1 MSIDE
6 IFLNELKRLYQDVLK
21 SPPQFTAEKIRENCS
36 INFLKALE
44 KLHLIFK
51 GSENLPYEKNSIFIY
66 NHLFNHPYLEV
77 DDGFQ
82 ITLDSHFVSSKI
94 LYKYYRNPGFRVT
107 RFSLEKEINHKKY
120 YDRLGYTKV
129 YSKDF
134 TPNTVTKEKIKR
146 KNKDFYVKAKEQ
158 ILNGLGL
165 AFSPEGNSY
174 STEKSPGIF
183 KNGIFKLAASF
194 EEQPKIVPIVMA
206 NFDKLPSE
214 ATFKC
219 EIKPPFKISDYGI
232 TDRDDPNLSAVI
244 KSINDD
250 YAKWVYDLRK
260 EKPFFRNEIDVLK
273 KQIKKRGKESDLFV
287 FYGSSTIRLWHHLK
301 SDFKHLNI
309 LNLGFGGAY
318 ISSISKYF
326 ADLTAIN
333 QPKSIVLYVGGND
346 LTLDMSDD
354 AIIKKTQ
361 EIIIRINC
369 KFPNAIIFNI
379 SIKPSLER
387 INQMDSILKINKHM
401 TNFCKKN
408 SFVNQVDL
416 FDELIVGG
424 KISKEYFLQDGLHL
438 NSLGYKK
445 LKSVLNKNFNKHN
458 LI

>member
-6 IFLNELKRLYQDVLK
+6 IFLNELKRLYLDVLK
-21 SPPQFTAEKIRENCS
+21 SPAHFTAEKIRENCS
-36 INFLKALE
+36 KNFLKALE
-44 KLHLIFK
+44 KLNLIFK

-107 RFSLEKEINHKKY
+107 RFSLDKEINHKKY

-134 TPNTVTKEKIKR
+134 TPNSVTKEKIKR

-194 EEQPKIVPIVMA
+194 EEQPKIVPVVMA

-232 TDRDDPNLSAVI
+232 TDRDDPNLSTVI

-333 QPKSIVLYVGGND
+333 QPKSIVLYLGGND

-387 INQMDSILKINKHM
+387 INQMDSIFKINKNM
-401 TNFCKKN
+401 TDFCKKN

-424 KISKEYFLQDGLHL
+424 KINKEYFLQDGLHL
-438 NSLGYKK
+438 NSLGYEK

>member
-1 MSIDE
+1 MSKDE

-21 SPPQFTAEKIRENCS
+21 SPPHFTAEKIRENCS

-44 KLHLIFK
+44 KLNLIFK

-333 QPKSIVLYVGGND
+333 QPKSIVLYLGGND
-346 LTLDMSDD
+346 LTLDISDD
-354 AIIKKTQ
+354 SIIKKTQ

>member
-1 MSIDE
+1 M
-6 IFLNELKRLYQDVLK
+6 
-21 SPPQFTAEKIRENCS
+21 
-36 INFLKALE
+36 
-44 KLHLIFK
+44 
-51 GSENLPYEKNSIFIY
+51 
-66 NHLFNHPYLEV
+66 
-77 DDGFQ
+77 
-82 ITLDSHFVSSKI
+82 
-94 LYKYYRNPGFRVT
+94 
-107 RFSLEKEINHKKY
+107 
-120 YDRLGYTKV
+120 
-129 YSKDF
+129 
-134 TPNTVTKEKIKR
+134 
-146 KNKDFYVKAKEQ
+146 
-158 ILNGLGL
+158 
-165 AFSPEGNSY
+165 
-174 STEKSPGIF
+174 
-183 KNGIFKLAASF
+183 
-194 EEQPKIVPIVMA
+194 
-206 NFDKLPSE
+206 
-214 ATFKC
+214 
-219 EIKPPFKISDYGI
+219 
-232 TDRDDPNLSAVI
+232 
-244 KSINDD
+244 
-250 YAKWVYDLRK
+250 RK

-333 QPKSIVLYVGGND
+333 QPKSIVLYLGGND

-387 INQMDSILKINKHM
+387 INQMDSIFKINKNM
-401 TNFCKKN
+401 TDFCKKN

-424 KISKEYFLQDGLHL
+424 KINKEYFLQDGLHL
-438 NSLGYKK
+438 NSLGYEK

>member
-6 IFLNELKRLYQDVLK
+6 IFLNELKRLYLDVLK
-21 SPPQFTAEKIRENCS
+21 SPAHFTAEKIRENCA

-44 KLHLIFK
+44 KLKLIFK

-66 NHLFNHPYLEV
+66 NHLYNHPYLEV

-287 FYGSSTIRLWHHLK
+287 FYGSSTIRLWNHLK

-326 ADLTAIN
+326 TDLTAIN
-333 QPKSIVLYVGGND
+333 QPKSIVLYLGGND

-354 AIIKKTQ
+354 TIIKKTQ
-361 EIIIRINC
+361 EIIIRINR

-387 INQMDSILKINKHM
+387 INQMDSIIKINKHM
-401 TNFCKKN
+401 ADFCKNN

-424 KISKEYFLQDGLHL
+424 KINKEYFLQDGLHL
-438 NSLGYKK
+438 NSLGYEK

>member
-6 IFLNELKRLYQDVLK
+6 IFLNELKRLYLDVLK
-21 SPPQFTAEKIRENCS
+21 SPAHFTAKKIRENCA

-44 KLHLIFK
+44 KLNLIFK

-232 TDRDDPNLSAVI
+232 TDRNDPNLSAVI

-287 FYGSSTIRLWHHLK
+287 FYGSSTIRLWNHLK

-333 QPKSIVLYVGGND
+333 QPKSIVLYLGGND
-346 LTLDMSDD
+346 LTLDISDD
-354 AIIKKTQ
+354 SIIKKTQ
-361 EIIIRINC
+361 EIIIRINR

-387 INQMDSILKINKHM
+387 INQMDSIFKINKHM
-401 TNFCKKN
+401 TDFCKKN

-438 NSLGYKK
+438 NSLGYEK

>member
-1 MSIDE
+1 MSKDE

-21 SPPQFTAEKIRENCS
+21 SPPHFTAEKIRENCS

-44 KLHLIFK
+44 KLNLIFK

-333 QPKSIVLYVGGND
+333 QPKSIVLYLGGND
-346 LTLDMSDD
+346 LTLDISDD
-354 AIIKKTQ
+354 SIIKKTQ

-438 NSLGYKK
+438 NSLGYEK

>member
-6 IFLNELKRLYQDVLK
+6 IFLNELKRLYLDVLK
-21 SPPQFTAEKIRENCS
+21 SPAHFTAEKIRENCS
-36 INFLKALE
+36 KNFLKALE
-44 KLHLIFK
+44 KLNLIFK

-107 RFSLEKEINHKKY
+107 RFSLDKEINHKKY

-134 TPNTVTKEKIKR
+134 TPNSVTKEKIKR

-194 EEQPKIVPIVMA
+194 EEQPKIVPVVMA

-232 TDRDDPNLSAVI
+232 TDRDDPNLSTVI

-333 QPKSIVLYVGGND
+333 QPKSIVLYLGGND

-387 INQMDSILKINKHM
+387 INQMDSIFKINKHM
-401 TNFCKKN
+401 TDFCKKN

-424 KISKEYFLQDGLHL
+424 KINKEYFLQDGLHL
-438 NSLGYKK
+438 NSLGYEK

>member
-1 MSIDE
+1 MSLDE
-6 IFLNELKRLYQDVLK
+6 IFLNELKRLYIDVLK
-21 SPPQFTAEKIRENCS
+21 SPPHFTKEKIRENCA

-44 KLHLIFK
+44 KVNLIFK

-66 NHLFNHPYLEV
+66 NHLFNHPFLKV
-77 DDGFQ
+77 DDSFQ

-94 LYKYYRNPGFRVT
+94 LYKYYKNPGFRVT
-107 RFSLEKEINHKKY
+107 RFSLEKEFNHKKY

-129 YSKDF
+129 YTKDF
-134 TPNTVTKEKIKR
+134 TPSTVSKEEIKT
-146 KNKDFYVKAKEQ
+146 KNKNFYFKAKEQ

-183 KNGIFKLAASF
+183 RNGIFKLAASF

-219 EIKPPFKISDYGI
+219 EIKAPFKISDYGI
-232 TDRDDPNLSAVI
+232 TNREDPNLTAVI

-250 YAKWVYDLRK
+250 YAKWVYDLRN

-273 KQIKKRGKESDLFV
+273 KQIKKRGMESDLFV
-287 FYGSSTIRLWHHLK
+287 FYGSSTIRLWNHLK
-301 SDFKHLNI
+301 NDFKHLNI

-326 ADLTAIN
+326 DDLTAIN
-333 QPKSIVLYVGGND
+333 QPKSIVLYLGGND

-354 AIIKKTQ
+354 DIIKKTQ
-361 EIIIRINC
+361 EIITRFNI

-387 INQMDSILKINKHM
+387 INQMDSIIKINKHM
-401 TNFCKKN
+401 TDFCSNN
-408 SFVNQVDL
+408 SFINQVDL

-424 KISKEYFLQDGLHL
+424 KVIKEDFLQDGLHL
-438 NSLGYKK
+438 NSAGYKK
-445 LKSVLNKNFNKHN
+445 LKSVLNQNFIKHN

>member
-1 MSIDE
+1 MSKDE

-21 SPPQFTAEKIRENCS
+21 SPPHFTAEKIRENCS

-44 KLHLIFK
+44 KLNLIFK

-232 TDRDDPNLSAVI
+232 TDREDPNLSAVI

-333 QPKSIVLYVGGND
+333 QPKSIVLYLGGND
-346 LTLDMSDD
+346 LTLDISDD
-354 AIIKKTQ
+354 SIIKKTQ

>member
-1 MSIDE
+1 MSLDE
-6 IFLNELKRLYQDVLK
+6 IFLNELKRLYLDVLK
-21 SPPQFTAEKIRENCS
+21 SPPHFTKEKIREKCA

-44 KLHLIFK
+44 KVSLVFK

-66 NHLFNHPYLEV
+66 NHLFNHPFLKV

-194 EEQPKIVPIVMA
+194 EEQPKIVPVVMA

-387 INQMDSILKINKHM
+387 INQMDSIFKINKHM

-438 NSLGYKK
+438 NSLGYEK

>member
-1 MSIDE
+1 MSKDE

-21 SPPQFTAEKIRENCS
+21 SPPHFTAEKIRENCS

-44 KLHLIFK
+44 KLNLIFK

-333 QPKSIVLYVGGND
+333 QPKSIVLYLGGND
-346 LTLDMSDD
+346 LTLDISDD
-354 AIIKKTQ
+354 SIIKKTQ
-361 EIIIRINC
+361 EIIIGINC

>member
-1 MSIDE
+1 MSKDE

-21 SPPQFTAEKIRENCS
+21 SPPHFTAEKIRENCS

-44 KLHLIFK
+44 KLNLIFK

-232 TDRDDPNLSAVI
+232 TDREDPNLSAVI